1 MKKLGINLPYDLA
14 TPLLGIY
21 PEKITIKNDTCS
33 PVLTAALFTVAR
45 TGKKPRRPPTEEWIR
60 KTRCIHTMQRYSAI
74 KRNGFKSVLVRKG

>member
-1 MKKLGINLPYDLA
+1 MKKLGINLLYDLA

-45 TGKKPRRPPTEEWIR
+45 TGKQPRRPLAEDKEDVV
-60 KTRCIHTMQRYSAI
+60 HTHNAALLSHKKEQI
-74 KRNGFKSVLVRKG
+74 